1 MDLEDDAHMVAN
13 EVINVPIT
21 ISPEIYKQ
29 IADLVVQEISKNPKF
44 LKELVQYQIEDW
56 MDHYFDINDHIKNLD
71 TEQLTGNV
79 CDEVIEVIKMRL

>member
-1 MDLEDDAHMVAN
+1 MAAN
-13 EVINVPIT
+13 EVINVPIM

-56 MDHYFDINDHIKNLD
+56 MDHHFDINNHIKNLD
-71 TEQLTGNV
+71 TEQLIGSV
-79 CDEVIEVIKMRL
+79 CDEVIEVIKMRI

>member
-1 MDLEDDAHMVAN
+1 MTNN
-13 EVINVPIT
+13 EVINVPIM

-29 IADLVVQEISKNPKF
+29 IADLVVQDISKNSKF
-44 LKELVQYQIEDW
+44 KELVQYQIEDW

>member
-1 MDLEDDAHMVAN
+1 MDLEDDAHMTAN
-13 EVINVPIT
+13 EVINVPIM

-29 IADLVVQEISKNPKF
+29 IADLVIQDISKNSKF
-44 LKELVQYQIEDW
+44 KELVQYQIEDW

>member
-1 MDLEDDAHMVAN
+1 MDLEDDAHMTNN
-13 EVINVPIT
+13 EVINVPIM

-29 IADLVVQEISKNPKF
+29 IADLVVQNISKNSNF
-44 LKELVQYQIEDW
+44 KELVQYQIEDW

-71 TEQLTGNV
+71 TEQLTNNV

>member
-1 MDLEDDAHMVAN
+1 MTNN
-13 EVINVPIT
+13 EVINVPIM

-29 IADLVVQEISKNPKF
+29 IADLVIQEISKSSKF
-44 LKELVQYQIEDW
+44 KELVQYQIEDW

>member
-1 MDLEDDAHMVAN
+1 MAAN
-13 EVINVPIT
+13 EVINVPIM

-29 IADLVVQEISKNPKF
+29 IADLVIHEISKNSKF
-44 LKELVQYQIEDW
+44 KELVQYQIEDW

>member
-1 MDLEDDAHMVAN
+1 MDLEDDAHMAAN
-13 EVINVPIT
+13 EVINVPIM

-29 IADLVVQEISKNPKF
+29 IADLVIHEISKNSKF
-44 LKELVQYQIEDW
+44 KELVQYQIEDW

>member
-1 MDLEDDAHMVAN
+1 MAAN
-13 EVINVPIT
+13 EVINVPIM

-29 IADLVVQEISKNPKF
+29 IADLVIQDISKNSKF
-44 LKELVQYQIEDW
+44 KELVQYQIEDW